1 VPLGAI
7 VGGDENRVVNFPVGS
22 DLFKAPGAGQNYVH
36 GGCSPQEMI
45 VPLIKV
51 RTEKAHKETDTAK
64 ITLVS
69 LLNKITN
76 LITTLDFLQTEPISD
91 VVKEAKY
98 RIFFI
103 TDDGEKISSEAQYV
117 ADSKEKDASKRVFRL
132 RFSFKNQQYNSSRKY
147 YLVAIDEKNDLE
159 VFRREVKMDIAFAD
173 DFGF

>member
-1 VPLGAI
+1 
-7 VGGDENRVVNFPVGS
+7 
-22 DLFKAPGAGQNYVH
+22 
-36 GGCSPQEMI
+36 MI

-64 ITLVS
+64 ITLVC

-76 LITTLDFLQTEPISD
+76 LITKLDFLQTEPISD

-103 TDDGEKISSEAQYV
+103 TDSGEKISSEAQYI

-132 RFSFKNQQYNSSRKY
+132 RFSFKNQQ
-147 YLVAIDEKNDLE
+147 
-159 VFRREVKMDIAFAD
+159 
-173 DFGF
+173 